1 MNLAGAKRPA
11 INCMIPQA
19 DKLNGNDILNVL
31 LIFMWIT
38 I

>member
-1 MNLAGAKRPA
+1 MNQKKKKRPA